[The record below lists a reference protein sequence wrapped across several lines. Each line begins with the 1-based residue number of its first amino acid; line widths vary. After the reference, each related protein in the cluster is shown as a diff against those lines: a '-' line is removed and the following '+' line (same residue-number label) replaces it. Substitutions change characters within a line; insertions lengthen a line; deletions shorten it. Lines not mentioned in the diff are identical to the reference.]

1 MRRLAKMGLF
11 AATAILLA
19 APGAVAF
26 ADPDIGG
33 PGWGAVEPDCWL
45 TITNASAQRW
55 QYETLNGRDQVME
68 SGGLETRVD
77 TNFSVIQD
85 SVNGTAF
92 GDEVRYVRVWTES
105 GAGFD
110 ETFTL
115 EVDDLSTCEAAIYGT
130 MTDELGHVRVTQLHA
145 HLTLLD

>member
-1 MRRLAKMGLF
+1 MHRLAKLGLF
-11 AATAILLA
+11 VATAILLA
-19 APGAVAF
+19 APGSIAF

-45 TITNASAQRW
+45 TITNESAQRW
-55 QYETLNGRDQVME
+55 QYETINDVTNVME
-68 SGGLETRVD
+68 SGQLQPGVD
-77 TNFSVIQD
+77 TNFSVVQD
-85 SVNGTAF
+85 SVNGVEF
-92 GDEVRYVRVWTES
+92 GEEVRYVRVWTES

-115 EVDDLSTCEAAIYGT
+115 EVDDLSTCEAAMYGT
-130 MTDELGHVRVTQLHA
+130 MTDELGRIRVTELHA